1 MTGEYPCL
9 LVCQDMSCVVSFE
22 LSLSNFFDY
31 IVRCKVTQDP
41 FYIAISETGHS
52 QLCSIDLGARGEF

>member
-1 MTGEYPCL
+1 MTGKYSCL
-9 LVCQDMSCVVSFE
+9 LVCQDMSCLVSFE

-41 FYIAISETGHS
+41 FYIAISEQATVS
-52 QLCSIDLGARGEF
+52 YAA